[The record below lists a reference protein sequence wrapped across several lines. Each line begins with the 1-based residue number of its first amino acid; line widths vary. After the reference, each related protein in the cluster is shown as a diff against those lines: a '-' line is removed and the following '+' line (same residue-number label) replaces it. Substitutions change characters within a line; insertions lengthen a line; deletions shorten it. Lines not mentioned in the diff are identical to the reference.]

1 MAPLSFDALS
11 RALKRGEPE
20 AVYYLHGDEAVLKD
34 EAINAL
40 IERAVPPE
48 SRDFNLDV
56 RTAAELDVE
65 ELHLLLNT
73 PPMLAQRRA
82 VVLRGVEQ
90 LRKKSKARD
99 ALLAYLE
106 HPSPETLLV
115 LVQTD
120 AEPPEADLAARST
133 AVTVERLPPERAA
146 RWVVHAAGRLPLTV
160 EPAAADLLVESLGA
174 DLSALRQE
182 LDKLAVLV
190 SGRPVGPADV
200 ASLVGIRHGETLH
213 DLIAATMKREP
224 GRAARMV
231 DGVLAQSGM
240 SGVRIVTALG
250 SALVGTALARAE
262 LDRGTPQGRLADTVF
277 RHLLAARPFGLR
289 SYKVEAAQ
297 WAEWATVWAAADLR
311 HALRLALGA
320 DQALKSSGI
329 SDDTGVVRQ
338 LVLSL
343 GVPALEA
350 A

>member
-20 AVYYLHGDEAVLKD
+20 AVYYLYGDEAVLKD
-34 EAINAL
+34 EAVSAL
-40 IERAVPPE
+40 IERAVPAE
-48 SRDFNLDV
+48 SRDFNLDT
-56 RTAAELDVE
+56 RAAAELDVE
-65 ELHLLLNT
+65 SLHLLLNT

-90 LRKKSKARD
+90 LRKKSKPRD

-120 AEPPEADLAARST
+120 AEPPETDLAARAT
-133 AVTVERLPPERAA
+133 AVAVDRLPPERAA
-146 RWVVHAAGRLPLTV
+146 RWVVHAAGRLGLTV
-160 EPAAADLLVESLGA
+160 EPPAAELLVESAGA

-190 SGRPVGPADV
+190 IGRPVGTSDV

-213 DLIAATMKREP
+213 DLIAAALSREP

-231 DGVLAQSGM
+231 DGVLAQSVM
-240 SGVRIVTALG
+240 SGVRIVTAVG

-262 LDRGTPQGRLADTVF
+262 LDRGTPMGRLADTVF

-297 WAEWATVWAAADLR
+297 WAEWAALWEAAELR
-311 HALRLALGA
+311 HALRLALAA
-320 DQALKSSGI
+320 DQTLKSSGI
-329 SDDTGVVRQ
+329 SDDAGVVRQ

-343 GVPALEA
+343 AVPAREA